1 MNEVEAKII
10 ESMELNP
17 LIWGLHYFRHHFRG
31 PSPGFHLKILLEALK
46 VAYLA
51 IASPRESAKSTIITF
66 LLPAHQI
73 AFKKKRFIIIIQS
86 TYTKAVGSL
95 ETIKKEFKE
104 NQWLVR
110 DFGVQIRKDS
120 EGDTIFRHS
129 DGFETQ
135 VICAGRDQIGTLR
148 GRKFG
153 AYRPDL
159 VIVDDV
165 EDDEMVKNPDRRV
178 DLMNNFDEVIML
190 LGERNIVQVIVI
202 GTILHD
208 DSQMAKL
215 VDLNHYKEFR
225 KLLFRGRNKLKDGS
239 LQSLWEYKWTVEELN
254 QMEKDN
260 PSKFAKEIQNDP
272 STGLLQD
279 IHNEDFRY
287 WYIEEGQYVLQDE
300 NNRVVS
306 RGTFN
311 TCKAGVACDLAW
323 DEKRQDDFSVIMPG
337 FLTMQS
343 DILVDDYI
351 CKKGLKPDEIEEILF
366 SMEAR
371 LKGLTKTPIPF
382 GFEKAKLEKII
393 QYLMKL
399 AMRKR
404 NRALWFKPLL
414 WDSDK
419 ITRIVTRLQPR
430 YKQHMIYH
438 KRGMGD
444 LERQLVRVR
453 SAAHDDLSDA
463 LQGLVQLLEYPKV
476 EKPPTA
482 QENNFMWW
490 RQTAIDYKKPK
501 KKERYVFGARKRQ
514 FEIPHTI
521 TFR

>member
-1 MNEVEAKII
+1 MNNVEQSII

-17 LIWGLHYFRHHFRG
+17 LIWGLHYFKHHFRG
-31 PSPGFHLKILLEALK
+31 PSPGFHLKILLEALRNS
-46 VAYLA
+46 YLA

-66 LLPAHQI
+66 LLPSHAI
-73 AFKKKRFIIIIQS
+73 AFRRKRFIIIVQS
-86 TYTKAVGSL
+86 TYAKAVGSL
-95 ETIKKEFKE
+95 ETIKKEFRE

-110 DFGVQIRKDS
+110 DFGVAIRKDS

-135 VICAGRDQIGTLR
+135 VLCAGREQIGALR

-165 EDDEMVKNPDRRV
+165 EDDEMVKNPDRRT
-178 DLMNNFDEVIML
+178 DLTNQFDEVIML
-190 LGERNIVQVIVI
+190 LGERNVVQIVVI

-215 VDLNHYKEFR
+215 VDLKQYKEFR
-225 KLLFRGRNKLKDGS
+225 KLLFRGRNKLNNGDYA
-239 LQSLWEYKWTVEELN
+239 SLWEYKWTVEELN

-272 STGLLQD
+272 STGLMQD
-279 IHNEDFRY
+279 IHKEDFRY
-287 WYIEEGQYVLQDE
+287 WYVEENQYVLLDDAG
-300 NNRVVS
+300 RVVS
-306 RGTFN
+306 RGDLSS
-311 TCKAGVACDLAW
+311 CKAAVACDLAW
-323 DEKRQDDFSVIMPG
+323 DDKRQDDFSAIIPG
-337 FLTMQS
+337 FLTQQS
-343 DILVDDYI
+343 DILIDDYI

-371 LKGLTKTPIPF
+371 LKGITHSPIPF

-404 NRALWFKPLL
+404 NRALWFKPLI

-419 ITRIVTRLQPR
+419 ITRIITRLQPR

-444 LERQLVRVR
+444 LEQQLIRVR

-463 LQGLVQLLEYPKV
+463 VQGLVQLLEYPKQ
-476 EKPPTA
+476 EKPPTPK
-482 QENNFMWW
+482 EDNFMWW
-490 RQTAIDYKKPK
+490 RQQAIDNKKPK
-501 KKERYVFGARKRQ
+501 NKERYVFGARNRQ
-514 FEIPHTI
+514 YEIPHTVG
-521 TFR
+521 FR